1 MTQAFHTFHDALISS
16 DRKTNKLWNKAEMSH
31 LFRNGL
37 PFSVK
42 CFIMFSL
49 LHFASHEIISRCLR
63 PVGGL
68 CWNTY
73 YSLMLG
79 PFRPQPCHARG
90 SFRLGM
96 FFLDSCLCVCLR
108 AEIWWWRFLCLF
120 HLQIL
125 NSWTFCFVSKGACVH
140 VHECVLVNTALW
152 GPEHIFNWQSEDIS
166 LKWAHFGR
174 FSLFPTTF

>member
-1 MTQAFHTFHDALISS
+1 MIQAFHTFHDAVISS
-16 DRKTNKLWNKAEMSH
+16 DRKTNKIWNKAEMSH
-31 LFRNGL
+31 LFQNGL

-49 LHFASHEIISRCLR
+49 LHFATHEIISRCLR

-96 FFLDSCLCVCLR
+96 FFLDLCKCECVCVCVSMQKFG
-108 AEIWWWRFLCLF
+108 EDGSCV
-120 HLQIL
+120 
-125 NSWTFCFVSKGACVH
+125 CFTSK
-140 VHECVLVNTALW
+140 
-152 GPEHIFNWQSEDIS
+152 F
-166 LKWAHFGR
+166 
-174 FSLFPTTF
+174 